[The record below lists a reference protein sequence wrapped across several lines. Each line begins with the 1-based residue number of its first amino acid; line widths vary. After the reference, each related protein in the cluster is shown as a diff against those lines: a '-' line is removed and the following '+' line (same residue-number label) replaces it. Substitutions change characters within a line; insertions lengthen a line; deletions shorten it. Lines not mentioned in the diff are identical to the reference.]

1 MTVTCPAKNG
11 LTTISVDDLMAK
23 PFPKREVILGPWLR
37 QEETALIW
45 AATGVGKTM
54 LTLSI
59 AIAVA
64 CGGKLWEWEAPKA
77 RKVWIIDG
85 EMHLQDLQDRI
96 RMLGSAAVSG
106 HDPKLV
112 GRNLQ
117 ITARQAQSPDSVFF
131 DITDKAHQDAILAK
145 CKLDG
150 IELLI
155 IDNLS
160 TVADGLEDEN
170 EATAFRTI
178 SSFMTRMK
186 QAGVATILVHHARKD
201 GQEPRGSTAL
211 QTTFEVIIGLKR
223 PSVPVHGKA
232 SFVTTFGKFR
242 GLGSNLTEARTWT
255 LGETGWI
262 VDEDAEDFL
271 NVLMAALEGRQCATQ
286 GELADRL
293 GVSPAKISR
302 ELKKLVALGRITR
315 DGIKAAL
322 GEARELREIDTGQLD
337 TDFDPEVPEY

>member
-1 MTVTCPAKNG
+1 MAGTLAAG
-11 LTTISVDDLMAK
+11 LRTYTTAQVLAK
-23 PFPKREVILGPWLR
+23 PFPTRETIIGPWLR

-59 AIAVA
+59 GIAVA
-64 CGGKLWEWEAPKA
+64 GGGHLWEWEAPKA
-77 RKVWIIDG
+77 RKVWLIDG
-85 EMHLQDLQDRI
+85 EMHLQDLQERLK
-96 RMLGSAAVSG
+96 MLGATAVTG
-106 HDPKLV
+106 HDMDAV

-117 ITARQAQSPDSVFF
+117 ITARQAQDPDSVFF
-131 DITDKAHQDAILAK
+131 DITNRDHQDAILTK
-145 CKLDG
+145 CKRDE
-150 IELLI
+150 IDLLI

-211 QTTFEVIIGLKR
+211 QTTFEVMIGLKR
-223 PSVPVHGKA
+223 PAVPVHGKA

-242 GLGSNLTEARTWT
+242 GLGGKLTEARTWT
-255 LGETGWI
+255 LGDAGWA
-262 VDEDAEDFL
+262 VEEDAGDFL
-271 NVLMAALEGRQCATQ
+271 NVLMAALEARQCATQ
-286 GELADRL
+286 VELADRL
-293 GVSPAKISR
+293 GVSKAKVSR
-302 ELKKLVALGRITR
+302 DLSKLVALRRVTE
-315 DGIKAAL
+315 DGIKAML
-322 GEARELREIDTGQLD
+322 GEARVLREAGPG
-337 TDFDPEVPEY
+337 DFDPEEPEY